1 MENRD
6 LNMKYAIIQAGYFA
20 IVCCILGFAAVYL
33 GAQGFGSS
41 QIGIIMAI
49 GSIVTTIAQPA
60 LASFV
65 DKKHLSLNRVLVLLA
80 LCGIVISLAIL
91 ISSWVNISFLTAVLF
106 ILLNGALM
114 CMMPI
119 LNSLAFAFEDY
130 GIQLNYGLARG
141 IGSAAYAITSLI
153 MGFVVAHISP
163 KLLPILYVAILA
175 GLIPQIN
182 GFRVRGKKRIR
193 RPAAAENQPTIST
206 VEFLK
211 KHVVFMIFLG
221 GFMLVYLD
229 HMMINNFFIYFIEN
243 VGGTTSDMGIAV
255 FLAAILELVSMTAL
269 ERIKNKVNIP
279 SLLIFSGVMFTVKH
293 IITWLAKSMFMI
305 YVAQFFQMFAYAIF
319 IPASVYYVNQ
329 IFDKEDSVKG
339 QALVTMSMTAAGVF
353 ASLLGGFMIDAVG
366 PSTTLLIGAIVSAI
380 GTGVMIYALRPQQK

>member
-1 MENRD
+1 
-6 LNMKYAIIQAGYFA
+6 
-20 IVCCILGFAAVYL
+20 
-33 GAQGFGSS
+33 
-41 QIGIIMAI
+41 
-49 GSIVTTIAQPA
+49 
-60 LASFV
+60 V
-65 DKKHLSLNRVLVLLA
+65 D
-80 LCGIVISLAIL
+80 
-91 ISSWVNISFLTAVLF
+91 ISFLTAVLF

-193 RPAAAENQPTIST
+193 RSAPANQPTIST

-221 GFMLVYLD
+221 GFLLVYLD
-229 HMMINNFFIYFIEN
+229 HMMINNFFIYFIDN

-269 ERIKNKVNIP
+269 ERIKNKVNTP

-366 PSTTLLIGAIVSAI
+366 PSMTLLIGAIVSAI

>member
-91 ISSWVNISFLTAVLF
+91 ISSWVDISFLTAVLF

-193 RPAAAENQPTIST
+193 RSAPANQPTIST

-211 KHVVFMIFLG
+211 KRVVFMIFLG

-269 ERIKNKVNIP
+269 ERIKNKVNIQ

-339 QALVTMSMTAAGVF
+339 QALVTMAMTASGVF
-353 ASLLGGFMIDAVG
+353 ASLLGGFMIDALG
-366 PSTTLLIGAIVSAI
+366 PSTTLLIGAIVSVI

>member
-33 GAQGFGSS
+33 GSLGFGSS

-91 ISSWVNISFLTAVLF
+91 IASLVDISFITAVLF
-106 ILLNGALM
+106 VLLNAALM

-119 LNSLAFAFEDY
+119 LNTLAFAFEDY

-163 KLLPILYVAILA
+163 KLLPILYVVILA

-182 GFRVRGKKRIR
+182 GFRVRGRKRIKR
-193 RPAAAENQPTIST
+193 SVPAEQPTGST
-206 VEFLK
+206 IEFLRN
-211 KHVVFMIFLG
+211 HSMFMIFLG
-221 GFMLVYLD
+221 GFLLVYLD

-269 ERIKNKVNIP
+269 ERIKNKVNIS

-329 IFDKEDSVKG
+329 IFNKEDSVKG
-339 QALVTMSMTAAGVF
+339 QALVTMAMTASGVF
-353 ASLLGGFMIDAVG
+353 ASLLGGFMIDALG
-366 PSTTLLIGAIVSAI
+366 PSTTLLIGAIVSVI

>member
-91 ISSWVNISFLTAVLF
+91 ISSWVDISFLTAVLF

-163 KLLPILYVAILA
+163 KLLPVLYVAILA
-175 GLIPQIN
+175 GLIPQII

-193 RPAAAENQPTIST
+193 RSAPANQPTIST

-221 GFMLVYLD
+221 GFLLVYLD

-269 ERIKNKVNIP
+269 ERIKNKVNIQ

-329 IFDKEDSVKG
+329 IFNKEDSVKG
-339 QALVTMSMTAAGVF
+339 QALVTMAMTASGVF
-353 ASLLGGFMIDAVG
+353 ASLLGGFMIDALG
-366 PSTTLLIGAIVSAI
+366 PSTTLLIGAIVSVI

>member
-91 ISSWVNISFLTAVLF
+91 ISSWVDISFLTAVLF

-193 RPAAAENQPTIST
+193 RSAPANQPTIST

-221 GFMLVYLD
+221 GFLLVYLD

-269 ERIKNKVNIP
+269 ERIKNKVNIS

-329 IFDKEDSVKG
+329 IFNKEDSVKG
-339 QALVTMSMTAAGVF
+339 QALVTMAMTASGVF
-353 ASLLGGFMIDAVG
+353 ASLLGGFMIDALG
-366 PSTTLLIGAIVSAI
+366 PSTTLLIGAIVSVI